1 MKEVD
6 FGYLGTGVEGYAQH
20 MTAFE
25 RNFDADGT
33 TEDLPEDESSDDS
46 DEDF

>member
-1 MKEVD
+1 MKEDD
-6 FGYLGTGVEGYAQH
+6 FGYFGTGAEGYTQY
-20 MTAFE
+20 MNAFE
-25 RNFDADGT
+25 RDFDADGT

>member
-1 MKEVD
+1 
-6 FGYLGTGVEGYAQH
+6 